1 MKKNIEKT
9 IYILVNL
16 IVISGFA
23 AFVYFNFDRTV
34 DFFCFVMQKTYVT
47 KLILLSFMFFI
58 CAYISGFCLCMLFKS
73 KSDELC
79 SAYQKRHENIS
90 VEKDE
95 NNAKIAAL
103 EAKIQTLEAA
113 LNSALKNKQ

>member
-9 IYILVNL
+9 LYILINFAV
-16 IVISGFA
+16 IVSFL
-23 AFVYFNFDRTV
+23 AFVYFNFDRV
-34 DFFCFVMQKTYVT
+34 IDYFCFIMQKTYTT
-47 KLILLSFMFFI
+47 KLVLLSAFLFV
-58 CAYISGFCLCMLFKS
+58 CAYISGFCMCLLLKA
-73 KSDELC
+73 KTDELC

-95 NNAKIAAL
+95 NKAKIAAL

-113 LNSALKNKQ
+113 LDSALRDK